1 MKEMRYKGYPVSYR
15 RKPYENEFVIDTS
28 NESDKEFIKNHKI
41 WINNN
46 YAKKDSYRKSY
57 RWINGW

>member
-1 MKEMRYKGYPVSYR
+1 MKEMRYKGYPVSYW
-15 RKPYENEFVIDTS
+15 RKLYENEFVRDTS

-46 YAKKDSYRKSY
+46 LDPSRHC
-57 RWINGW
+57 N